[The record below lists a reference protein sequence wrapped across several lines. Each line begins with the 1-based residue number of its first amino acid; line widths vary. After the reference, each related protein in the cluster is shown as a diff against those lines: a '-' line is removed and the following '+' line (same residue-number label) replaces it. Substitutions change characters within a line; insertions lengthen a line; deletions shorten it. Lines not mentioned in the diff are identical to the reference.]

1 MKVVIVE
8 PSQAPYPKE
17 IENDL
22 KPMQSI
28 VGDPIQT
35 LYPFQEAVALVC
47 HDEGKLNGL
56 PLNRALRTEDGQ
68 LYDIISGTFFLCA
81 APPDSEQFESLT
93 PEQIQHYL
101 QLYQTP
107 ELFLH
112 IDGKIM
118 VLPMEDT

>member
-8 PSQAPYPKE
+8 PGQAPYPKE
-17 IENDL
+17 IEKGL

-28 VGDPIQT
+28 VGGPIQT

-68 LYDIISGTFFLCA
+68 RYDIISGTFFLCA
-81 APPDSEQFESLT
+81 APPDKEQFESLT
-93 PEQIQHYL
+93 PEQVQHYL
-101 QLYQTP
+101 HLYQTP

-112 IDGKIM
+112 INGKIM